1 MLALRF
7 ELWDSKMRRG
17 VQECIKN
24 WVGRP
29 MPEHRP
35 NFRFVYPTI
44 QILIAKTADRI
55 ELDITNPSQIWTLDR
70 SANTPSYIYHSD
82 LCSYRDIYISNG
94 NHHVKMESPTLYYE
108 VESGVVY
115 YQKCNVKR
123 RHRLVYNL
131 DLHRDQLRVGIG
143 YRQGKPK
150 RYKVGSKSIE
160 EGRQL
165 LRKAIKQLDRHF
177 GI

>member
-17 VQECIKN
+17 VQECIRN

-35 NFRFVYPTI
+35 NFRFLYPTI

-55 ELDITNPSQIWTLDR
+55 ELDITNPSQIWTLDCSSNMPR
-70 SANTPSYIYHSD
+70 YIYHSD
-82 LCSYRDIYISNG
+82 LCSYRDVCLSNG
-94 NHHVKMESPTLYYE
+94 NRYIKMESPTLYYE
-108 VESGVVY
+108 AESGGVSH
-115 YQKCNVKR
+115 QKCNIKR
-123 RHRLVYNL
+123 RHRLAYNL
-131 DLHRDQLRVGIG
+131 DLRRDELSAGIN
-143 YRQGKPK
+143 YWQVKPK
-150 RYKVGSKSIE
+150 RYKVSPKSIE

>member
-94 NHHVKMESPTLYYE
+94 NRHVKMESPTLYYE

-115 YQKCNVKR
+115 YQKCNIKR
-123 RHRLVYNL
+123 RHDITYG
-131 DLHRDQLRVGIG
+131 LHLNRQQLTVNIPG
-143 YRQGKPK
+143 QK
-150 RYKVGSKSIE
+150 RFKAYKVSPKSIE

-165 LRKAIKQLDRHF
+165 LRKAVKQLDRHF